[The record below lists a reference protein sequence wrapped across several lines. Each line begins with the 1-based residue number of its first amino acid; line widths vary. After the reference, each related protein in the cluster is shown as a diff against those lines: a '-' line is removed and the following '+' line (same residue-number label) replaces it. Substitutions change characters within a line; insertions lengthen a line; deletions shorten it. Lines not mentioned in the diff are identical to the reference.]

1 MVNVVRNKEVIEKL
15 KAEYPNLKV
24 ATLDVKEEGYW
35 VDIDDGV
42 IYLYVSKGTN
52 LDYWRVR
59 NLIEEALD
67 AQAEWLEEMEEFD
80 LGW

>member
-24 ATLDVKEEGYW
+24 ATLDVKEEEYW